1 MNRDVLDLL
10 PAQHPSLAPIARKLA
25 VAKGLTL
32 AEAADILDAAASA
45 AGISVV
51 HVEDGI
57 TIICGAWP
65 TR

>member
-1 MNRDVLDLL
+1 
-10 PAQHPSLAPIARKLA
+10 LAPIARKLA